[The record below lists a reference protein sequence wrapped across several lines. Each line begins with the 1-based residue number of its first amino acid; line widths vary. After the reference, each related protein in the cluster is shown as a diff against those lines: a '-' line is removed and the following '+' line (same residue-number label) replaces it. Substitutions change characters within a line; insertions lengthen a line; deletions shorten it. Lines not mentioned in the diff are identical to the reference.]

1 MRQSTYNQL
10 LGFVQALRGTGKTE
24 MSYDEVREF
33 QQKNPQMYVPTAFW
47 GICTDGKNHVNLSKF
62 EQWEQTETSIQ
73 AFRQT
78 PVDQTEISI
87 MKPNFVMA
95 ETDEQIADRIGT
107 RFAVMDMMANAAFQG
122 NCRSMIIAGAPGVGK
137 SFTILKRANQMSEER
152 CSTLKGAIAPT
163 GLFKTLWKHRHP
175 GHVIVFDD
183 ADDVFNN
190 ERSLNFL
197 KAACDSSDE
206 RFITWA
212 SNAEMFDDEGEA
224 IPSTFLF
231 EGSIIF
237 ISNKD
242 FIGEI
247 ERETRASVHF
257 AAMISRSHFID
268 TGIKTTRE
276 YFIRIKQV
284 VMGTDMLSDP
294 NGTVEIDPNEI
305 LQFIEENLNNL
316 NELSLRMVKKLANLI
331 AIDQDNWRKLAR
343 VTCFKPGR

>member
-1 MRQSTYNQL
+1 MRASTVNKLNNVVTELQKHFKRDEISNQEIQIFRASRTDL
-10 LGFVQALRGTGKTE
+10 
-24 MSYDEVREF
+24 EF
-33 QQKNPQMYVPTAFW
+33 PMAFW
-47 GICTDGKNHVNLSKF
+47 NMGKSATKRATYDLTNFKNMEAVAQAEDQEPQVNHVLVESDN
-62 EQWEQTETSIQ
+62 Q
-73 AFRQT
+73 
-78 PVDQTEISI
+78 IS
-87 MKPNFVMA
+87 
-95 ETDEQIADRIGT
+95 ERIAM
-107 RFAVMDMMANAAFQG
+107 RFAVMDMMANAAFEG
-122 NCRSMIIAGAPGVGK
+122 NCRSLIIAGAPGVGK
-137 SFTILKRANQMSEER
+137 SFTILKRADKMDESR
-152 CSTLKGAIAPT
+152 CSVLKGAISPT

-183 ADDVFNN
+183 ADDVFGN

-206 RFITWA
+206 RYITWA
-212 SNAEMFDDEGEA
+212 SNAEMIDDEGDA
-224 IPSTFLF
+224 IPTTFEF

-247 ERETRASVHF
+247 ERETRSSVHF

-268 TGIKTTRE
+268 TGIKTNRE

-284 VMGTDMLSDP
+284 VLGTDMLNDP
-294 NGTVEIDPNEI
+294 NGTVEIDPCEI
-305 LQFIEENLNNL
+305 LQFIEENLDNL

-331 AIDQDNWRKLAR
+331 TIDRFEWRKLAR

>member
-10 LGFVQALRGTGKTE
+10 SSFVNALRSTGKNE

-33 QQKNPQMYVPTAFW
+33 QQKNPQFYVPTAFW
-47 GICTDGKNHVNLSKF
+47 GICTDGKNHINLIKF
-62 EQWEQTETSIQ
+62 DQWEQTETSIQ
-73 AFRQT
+73 AFRQAPT
-78 PVDQTEISI
+78 AQAENVLQ
-87 MKPNFVMA
+87 KPNFVTV
-95 ETDEQIADRIGT
+95 ESDEQIADRIGT

-122 NCRSMIIAGAPGVGK
+122 NCRSLIIAGAPGVGK
-137 SFTILKRANQMSEER
+137 SFTILKRANQMDESR
-152 CSTLKGAIAPT
+152 CSTLKGAISPT
-163 GLFKTLWKHRHP
+163 GLFKTLWKHRHA

-212 SNAEMFDDEGEA
+212 SNAEMIDDEGDA
-224 IPSTFLF
+224 IPTTFLF

-247 ERETRASVHF
+247 DRETRASVHF

-268 TGIKTTRE
+268 TGIKSQRD
-276 YFIRIKQV
+276 YFIRIKQIV
-284 VMGTDMLSDP
+284 LGTDMLNDP
-294 NGTVEIDPNEI
+294 NGTVEIDPHDI
-305 LQFIEENLNNL
+305 LAFIEENLDNL

-331 AIDQDNWRKLAR
+331 TIDQDNWRKLAR